1 MLTRPL
7 RTLMFIPTLKHL
19 RGLLNAGSVLG
30 GEPTGGPFKMWF
42 WGAVVAIVPLG
53 YGVVCLFT
61 GHVSIIGRGGESAIF
76 HGAEAVGLATGYISV
91 GAFLHFR
98 YFWGLHERLRE
109 RYQLFVLFAI
119 LGLIGSC
126 LFIFYRLLFR

>member
-1 MLTRPL
+1 
-7 RTLMFIPTLKHL
+7 MFIPGLRHL
-19 RGLLNAGSVLG
+19 QGLLNAGSTLG

-42 WGAVVAIVPLG
+42 WGVAVAFFPLG
-53 YGVVCLFT
+53 YGVYCLFT
-61 GHVSIIGRGGESAIF
+61 GHASIIGRGGESAAF
-76 HGAEAVGLATGYISV
+76 HGAEAVGLAIGYISV

-109 RYQLFVLFAI
+109 RHQVFVLLSI

-126 LFIFYRLLFR
+126 LYIFYRILFR